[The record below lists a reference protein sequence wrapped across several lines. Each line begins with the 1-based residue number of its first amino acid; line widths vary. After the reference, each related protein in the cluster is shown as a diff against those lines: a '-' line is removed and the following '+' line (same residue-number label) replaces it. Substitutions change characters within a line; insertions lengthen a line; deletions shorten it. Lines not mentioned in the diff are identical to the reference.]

1 MSNARELRRLGVS
14 DVDQHLGEIVSAIPA
29 GRVTTYGALAD
40 AAGTSARYVGRFLG
54 RRGHNLPWWRVV
66 NAAGNPVP
74 AAGTEALQRL
84 IDDGVPLSSDGS
96 GPSHYRRF
104 CCPPGS
110 TGTTAASDAHPA
122 SDPLPGSGRL

>member
-40 AAGTSARYVGRFLG
+40 AVGTSARYVGRFLG

-74 AAGTEALQRL
+74 GRQDRSIAATHR
-84 IDDGVPLSSDGS
+84 
-96 GPSHYRRF
+96 
-104 CCPPGS
+104 
-110 TGTTAASDAHPA
+110 
-122 SDPLPGSGRL
+122 

>member
-29 GRVTTYGALAD
+29 GRVTTYGALAG

-74 AAGTEALQRL
+74 TARTEALQRL
-84 IDDGVPLSSDGS
+84 TDDGVALSSDG
-96 GPSHYRRF
+96 RVDLE
-104 CCPPGS
+104 
-110 TGTTAASDAHPA
+110 AASW
-122 SDPLPGSGRL
+122 DPGQPHKRHTK